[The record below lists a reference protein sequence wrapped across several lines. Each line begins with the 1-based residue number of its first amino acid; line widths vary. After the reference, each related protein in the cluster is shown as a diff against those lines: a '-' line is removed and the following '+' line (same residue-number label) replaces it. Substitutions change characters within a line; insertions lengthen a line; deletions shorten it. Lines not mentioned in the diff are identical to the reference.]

1 MPPAISRMVSES
13 AAFLPTLSA
22 YTPSTMPPTGRMKK
36 PTPNV
41 ATASSSEV
49 SSLPVGKNSFAMMT
63 AKKLY
68 TVKSNH
74 SSPLPSTVAMMA
86 RRRCRASV
94 STESATLDESVPCM
108 VSFLIWLPG
117 QAEVSATRHAVI
129 ERRFRMHNADPRDT

>member
-1 MPPAISRMVSES
+1 MSAVPPAISRMVSES
-13 AAFLPTLSA
+13 AAFRPTLSA

-49 SSLPVGKNSFAMMT
+49 SSLPVGKNSLAMMT

-74 SSPLPSTVAMMA
+74 SSPLPSTVAMIA

-94 STESATLDESVPCM
+94 STDSATSDESVPCM
-108 VSFLIWLPG
+108 VSFLIWLPCWPALFTVRRLG
-117 QAEVSATRHAVI
+117 V
-129 ERRFRMHNADPRDT
+129 ERRFRIHARS